1 MVSGDGHE
9 YERKTPHC
17 LASHRGGIQFCIPPL
32 FGNYGLCDRQG
43 RRAKPRF
50 FAKLCDVC
58 SKIFRRALLAVIQL
72 AQPPGALDFTK
83 VLSGTH
89 HLELERRFTMGLLER
104 VSTLIRAN
112 INDMVDRAE
121 DPEKMIKQVILDMEN
136 QYLQV
141 KTQVAVSIADQ
152 HMLEKKW
159 RENEDSGKDWMR
171 KAETAV
177 DKSQDDLARAALD
190 RFQTSQRLAQ
200 SYREQVDDQRLQVET
215 LKGALV
221 KLEQKLDEAKSKR
234 DLLLARHRRGI
245 ALGKATRAQTAMG
258 DNSKSAAFDR
268 LKDRVHHT
276 EAVATAEVELLTDD
290 VGEKLT
296 RLDRDAEVDRL
307 LADLKA
313 RRGLLA

>member
-1 MVSGDGHE
+1 
-9 YERKTPHC
+9 
-17 LASHRGGIQFCIPPL
+17 
-32 FGNYGLCDRQG
+32 
-43 RRAKPRF
+43 
-50 FAKLCDVC
+50 
-58 SKIFRRALLAVIQL
+58 
-72 AQPPGALDFTK
+72 
-83 VLSGTH
+83 
-89 HLELERRFTMGLLER
+89 MGLLER

-190 RFQTSQRLAQ
+190 RFQTSQMLAQ
-200 SYREQVDDQRLQVET
+200 SYREQVDDQKAQVDT

-245 ALGKATRAQTAMG
+245 ALGKAAHAQTVLG

-268 LKDRVHHT
+268 LKDRVNRT
-276 EAVATAEVELLTDD
+276 EAIATAEVELLTDD
-290 VGEKLT
+290 VGDKLT

-307 LADLKA
+307 LADLKT
-313 RRGLLA
+313 RRGLLT